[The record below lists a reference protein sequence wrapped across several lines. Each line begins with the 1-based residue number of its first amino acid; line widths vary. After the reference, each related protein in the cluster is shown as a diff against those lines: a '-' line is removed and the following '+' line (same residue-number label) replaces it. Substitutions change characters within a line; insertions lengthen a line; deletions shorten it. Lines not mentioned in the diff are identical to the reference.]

1 MEEVYQ
7 RCAKKAVETTGLS
20 YKPEDI
26 AYHLMLQH
34 GYAPFYP
41 EVCDFL
47 HRIKSKYRVIICSDS
62 NHLMVDPLLD
72 KFGIQ
77 EVFISEDLKCYKGD
91 QKGRF
96 FQKVLAKL
104 NIAPDCI
111 LHIGDSSADVIGA
124 SKANIAT
131 CWLNRDHREWK
142 NAILPDLIIDD
153 LNHLKSIPFYS

>member
-7 RCAKKAVETTGLS
+7 SCAKDVVRLTG
-20 YKPEDI
+20 YNYNPNTI

-34 GYAPFYP
+34 QYAPCYP
-41 EVCDFL
+41 EVREFL
-47 HRIKSKYRVIICSDS
+47 NNIKSKYRVIICSDS
-62 NHLMVDPLLD
+62 NHLMVDPLID
-72 KFGIQ
+72 QFGIK

-104 NIAPDCI
+104 NIAPDRI

-124 SKANIAT
+124 RKANIAA

-142 NAILPDLIIDD
+142 NAIQPDLIIDD
-153 LNHLKSIPFYS
+153 LDQLKSIPFYS